1 MVKFTHKP
9 QNPAIYW
16 AQPQQPPYQ
25 PLRSSLHWAHG
36 GLFLAILILG
46 LYENVIRII
55 WGHFEMW
62 PRTTSKRP
70 WRSNLKNWCVFWPQ
84 KEAMTMEWNG
94 IGHSSYIDIIL
105 AWKIKQAFLHW
116 IIKNIASFRYEAV
129 EAVQGRQPK
138 NWLSMHKSPLH
149 RIPKMNGFCLE
160 CNFVLKKCWFEL
172 WQIVFKHP
180 VCRSNS
186 IKWHFFFKL

>member
-62 PRTTSKRP
+62 PQTTSKRP
-70 WRSNLKNWCVFWPQ
+70 RRSNLKNWCIFGLKRKLWP
-84 KEAMTMEWNG
+84 WN
-94 IGHSSYIDIIL
+94 SSCRDIIL
-105 AWKIKQAFLHW
+105 AWKIKQPFPHW
-116 IIKNIASFRYEAV
+116 TIKNIASFKYEAV

-138 NWLSMHKSPLH
+138 NWLSMHKSPLL
-149 RIPKMNGFCLE
+149 RIPKMNSFYLAW
-160 CNFVLKKCWFEL
+160 NIILKKVGLKFDKSCLNTLYIE
-172 WQIVFKHP
+172 WQMGFLDYQMIE
-180 VCRSNS
+180 
-186 IKWHFFFKL
+186 I